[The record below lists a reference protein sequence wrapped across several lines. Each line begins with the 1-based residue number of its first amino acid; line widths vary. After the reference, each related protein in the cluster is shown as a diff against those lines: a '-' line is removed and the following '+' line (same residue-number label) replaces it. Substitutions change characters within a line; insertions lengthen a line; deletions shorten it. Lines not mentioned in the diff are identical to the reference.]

1 MVFTTNLRTFPSRFL
16 FIKIQKRF
24 SRINLKFFRKG
35 YTTTQLRSGFHLK
48 RRLYL
53 IGLSTYFILIVTRIV
68 RRYEYSS
75 QTTNLVP
82 IKRLINKHIELI
94 IMFSLDIHRRLCCF
108 SVLRFAHFWNVVTK
122 LRHKNWRISTTQSQ
136 NMSSKK
142 KTSSYLLDI
151 IISEQ
156 TSIFFL
162 HLSNV
167 MWSFWQTEPINFVKS
182 KSLPKCSYF

>member
-94 IMFSLDIHRRLCCF
+94 IMFSLDIEDCAVSAFCDLRIFEMSWQNCAIKTDA
-108 SVLRFAHFWNVVTK
+108 SVLLKVKICQVRRK
-122 LRHKNWRISTTQSQ
+122 
-136 NMSSKK
+136 
-142 KTSSYLLDI
+142 
-151 IISEQ
+151 
-156 TSIFFL
+156 L
-162 HLSNV
+162 HL
-167 MWSFWQTEPINFVKS
+167 I
-182 KSLPKCSYF
+182 Y